1 MEKEPE
7 GKQSHE
13 KTTLKRKLILALA
26 FVVVFFVGIAM
37 GASGKTKT
45 VTTTAAAKSV
55 TTTAAAKSV
64 TDKVVGTFARNG
76 FGIGQLAP
84 KIRTRDTYCGWSG
97 KHVIVHVTM
106 RNTSA
111 ERVTVQWYPG
121 YSIVN
126 GNSHGTGLTS
136 VQYTSLNPGQTESV
150 LIGQSPKGVTA
161 GTRIARCYPSFFN
174 VSSD

>member
-45 VTTTAAAKSV
+45 V